1 MSTCKPSGLGA
12 ELEPVSALPSGRLPM
27 SNICKKE
34 AEVSLNT
41 SVIRIYR
48 SHPYLLVGG
57 LEEVGVEG
65 KKDPNNRIFSMGIL
79 GSHRK
84 VPIRW
89 LQGDSEFPF
98 GVLYFICK

>member
-1 MSTCKPSGLGA
+1 
-12 ELEPVSALPSGRLPM
+12 
-27 SNICKKE
+27 
-34 AEVSLNT
+34 LNT

-48 SHPYLLVGG
+48 SYSYLLVGG

-65 KKDPNNRIFSMGIL
+65 KRDSNIRLFSMGIL
-79 GSHRK
+79 RGHRK

-98 GVLYFICK
+98 GAFLLSANDTFLKLTNFSSIANKSKGGKEYV